1 MRGSVVYQMFSS
13 NNSRLLFY
21 HCLIL
26 DLRDNSKHNCAYFK
40 LQQQFFKKQKVLV
53 LFFVK
58 GYSFNLNVATIPRA
72 SPPAHS
78 LVFALWFFNEP
89 YKSRSW
95 KGASERLKRLLSC
108 SLYVY
113 IYIYIFAKKQN
124 KNLKKKCNNKTVQ
137 SIYIEVLDNKLQYIK
152 AANTFMCV
160 ITILRQYNVEIFLVL
175 NKM

>member
-1 MRGSVVYQMFSS
+1 MRGSVVYKMFSS

-21 HCLIL
+21 LCLIL
-26 DLRDNSKHNCAYFK
+26 DLRDNNKHNCANFK

-78 LVFALWFFNEP
+78 LVLAPWFFNEP
-89 YKSRSW
+89 YKRGSW
-95 KGASERLKRLLSC
+95 KGASQRLKRLLSC
-108 SLYVY
+108 SQYV
-113 IYIYIFAKKQN
+113 YIFAKK
-124 KNLKKKCNNKTVQ
+124 KKKLKKKCNNKTVQ

-152 AANTFMCV
+152 ATNIFMCV
-160 ITILRQYNVEIFLVL
+160 ITILRQYNVEIFLIIL